1 MKKLK
6 ILFQQAMTI
15 STGILLGIGLEGFFV
30 ERQGYEFAL
39 GWEDLIMIVVT
50 GLICAIP
57 SLIWLTEEE
66 LTRKQFLIRLIGHCL
81 ILYGMVSGIGYVA
94 HWYRGPKEFAFVSVI
109 YFLVYLFVWV
119 VSYWSGWRN
128 QEQINQALKEIQD
141 KE

>member
-15 STGILLGIGLEGFFV
+15 STGILLGIGLEGFFA

-39 GWEDLIMIVVT
+39 GWEDLLMIVVT

-66 LTRKQFLIRLIGHCL
+66 MTRGQFIIRLIGHCL
-81 ILYGMVSGIGYVA
+81 LLYGIVAGIGYVA
-94 HWYRGPKEFAFVSVI
+94 HWYGDPQEFALVSVI
-109 YFLVYLFVWV
+109 YFLVYLFVWL
-119 VSYWSGWRN
+119 VSYWNGWRN
-128 QEQINQALKEIQD
+128 QKRINRALKDIQD
-141 KE
+141 QE

>member
-1 MKKLK
+1 MRKLK
-6 ILFQQAMTI
+6 ILIQQAMTI
-15 STGILLGIGLEGFFV
+15 STGTVLGIGLEGYFV
-30 ERQGYEFAL
+30 ERQGFEFAL
-39 GWEDLIMIVVT
+39 GWEDLIIIVVT

-66 LTRKQFLIRLIGHCL
+66 LTRKQFIIRLIVHCL
-81 ILYGMVSGIGYVA
+81 LLYGMVSGIGYVA
-94 HWYRGPKEFAFVSVI
+94 HWYRGPVEFAFVSVI
-109 YFLVYLFVWV
+109 YFLVYLFVWL